1 MTARTKR
8 QALSVTAGGRPERDL
23 TTGSLGRLL
32 AVLSWPGTAESLL
45 FNMTGLSHAF
55 WLGQLYSNALS
66 AVVLGTT
73 LRIVLISPMMGLSAG
88 GMAVV
93 ARHIGAKEQ
102 DPADRAVMQTF
113 LLVVLFC
120 LPLTILGLTMGGTFL
135 RWMGASGQVLADAQA
150 FLTIVFSGLLF
161 MELLPTM
168 NGVIKGAGHPEYTLR
183 ISAIQIIAQ
192 LALEPL
198 LVFGVGPLPAMGV
211 RGSAL
216 AAVLAS
222 TMGVAMQMVT
232 LLRGSAGVRLRWEH
246 VRPDL
251 VMLRR
256 IMRIAVPTSAQRF
269 SPNMAEALLLRL
281 VSSFGDEVLGAY
293 SLITRLIGVL
303 RAVAMGIGTAAA
315 TMVGQNLG
323 AGKPARSERAALLGA
338 ASAMV
343 LSLALF
349 GVLSILARP
358 ILGTLEK
365 SEAVLGVAVSITYY
379 LILSGSGQAW
389 LTVMSGVLASAGDAV
404 AAMSVNIGALWLVQL
419 PLGWALAHPLGM
431 GPTGIW
437 LGLGISALLGAA
449 AITWRFRTGR
459 WKLGRV

>member
-1 MTARTKR
+1 LTVRAKPQTLP
-8 QALSVTAGGRPERDL
+8 AVGGRSQRDL

-32 AVLSWPGTAESLL
+32 AVLSWPGTAEALL
-45 FNMTGLSHAF
+45 FSMTGLSHAF
-55 WLGQLYSNALS
+55 WLGRLSSTVLS
-66 AVVLGTT
+66 AAVMGTR

-88 GMAVV
+88 GMALV

-113 LLVVLFC
+113 LLVVAFV
-120 LPLTILGLTMGGTFL
+120 LPLAVLGLTMGGTFL
-135 RWMGASGQVLADAQA
+135 RWMGASGQLLADAQG
-150 FLTIVFSGLLF
+150 FVTIIFSGLVF

-183 ISAIQIIAQ
+183 ISAINIGMQ
-192 LALEPL
+192 LVLEPL
-198 LVFGVGPLPAMGV
+198 LVFGVGPLPEMGV

-216 AAVLAS
+216 AAVIAS
-222 TMGVAMQMVT
+222 TTGVLVQMVI

-246 VRPDL
+246 ARPDPIM
-251 VMLRR
+251 VRR
-256 IMRIAVPTSAQRF
+256 ILRIAAPTAAQRF
-269 SPNMAEALLLRL
+269 SPNMAEVLLLRL

-293 SLITRLIGVL
+293 SLVTQLVGFLRGV
-303 RAVAMGIGTAAA
+303 ATGIGTAAA

-323 AGKPARSERAALLGA
+323 AGRPERSERAAMLGA
-338 ASAMV
+338 VSAMA

-349 GVLSILARP
+349 GALSLFSWP

-365 SEAVLGVAVSITYY
+365 SEAVLSLGVVITYY
-379 LILSGSGQAW
+379 MVVSGAGQAW

-404 AAMSVNIGALWLVQL
+404 AAMSVNIAALWLLQL
-419 PLGWALAHPLGM
+419 PLGWALSHPLGL
-431 GPTGIW
+431 GPAGIW
-437 LGLGISALLGAA
+437 LGLGVSAVLGAV

-459 WKLGRV
+459 WKAGRV